1 MPTNLLNILSPSNII
16 LFVVVF
22 TRFSGLMSSV
32 PLISKYPIPIQ
43 IKVWF
48 MAVVTFVV
56 FPIVMAK
63 SGFHAPTS
71 VPELTLI
78 LLKEF
83 IIGYI
88 IGFIANVVFIGV
100 EIAADL
106 VSMQMGLTAA
116 QAMDPTTGD
125 TSPVFGQA
133 YTILASFVFIGMNA
147 FHWVFMGMCKSFQV
161 VPPGYQVVITGNL
174 TQNVIYLTSQMF
186 VIGLSVALPIF
197 SVLLITDFLLGF
209 VAKMMPKMNIFMV
222 ALPVKIYLGLLLFI
236 MLLQPMYD
244 QMQALFAKY
253 LSEIAVILGG

>member
-1 MPTNLLNILSPSNII
+1 MPTNLLTILSPANLI

-22 TRFSGLMSSV
+22 TRFSGLMVTV
-32 PLISKYPIPIQ
+32 PLISKYPIPTQ

-48 MAVVTFVV
+48 MAIVSFIV

-63 SGFHAPTS
+63 SGFQAPTNI
-71 VPELTLI
+71 PELTLI

-88 IGFIANVVFIGV
+88 IGFVANIVFIGV

-125 TSPVFGQA
+125 TSPVVGQA

-147 FHWVFMGMCKSFQV
+147 FQWIFMAVCKSFQIL
-161 VPPGYQVVITGNL
+161 PPGYKIVISGNL
-174 TQNVIYLTSQMF
+174 TQNVIYLTSQIF
-186 VIGLSVALPIF
+186 IIGLSIALPIF

-236 MLLQPMYD
+236 MMLQPLYD
-244 QMQALFAKY
+244 QMQALLLKY
-253 LSEIAVILGG
+253 LSQIIAVLGG

>member
-1 MPTNLLNILSPSNII
+1 MPINLLNILSPSNLI
-16 LFVVVF
+16 LFVVIF
-22 TRFSGLMSSV
+22 TRFSGMIVSA
-32 PLISKYPIPIQ
+32 PLVSKYPIPVQ
-43 IKVWF
+43 IKTWF
-48 MAVVTFVV
+48 MATITFVI
-56 FPIVMAK
+56 FPIIMAK
-63 SGFHAPTS
+63 SGFQAPTNIPALS
-71 VPELTLI
+71 LI

-88 IGFIANVVFIGV
+88 IGFIANIVFIGV

-133 YTILASFVFIGMNA
+133 YTILAAFVFIGMNA
-147 FHWVFMGMCKSFQV
+147 FHWVIMGVYKSFQII
-161 VPPGYQVVITGNL
+161 PPGYQIVITGSL
-174 TQNVIYLTSQMF
+174 THNVVYLASQMF
-186 VIGLSVALPIF
+186 VVGLSIALPIF

-222 ALPVKIYLGLLLFI
+222 ALPVKIYIGLILFI

-244 QMQALFAKY
+244 QIQTIFLKY
-253 LSEIAVILGG
+253 LSEITTVLGG

>member
-1 MPTNLLNILSPSNII
+1 MPTNLLTILSPSNLI

-22 TRFSGLMSSV
+22 TRFSGMMMTA
-32 PLISKYPIPIQ
+32 PLISKYPIPPQ
-43 IKVWF
+43 IKIWF
-48 MAVVTFVV
+48 MATITFII

-63 SGFHAPTS
+63 SGFQVPTNM
-71 VPELTLI
+71 PALTLI

-83 IIGYI
+83 IVGYI
-88 IGFIANVVFIGV
+88 IGFVANVVFVGV
-100 EIAADL
+100 ELAADL

-147 FHWVFMGMCKSFQV
+147 FQWVFTAVYKSFQII
-161 VPPGYQVVITGNL
+161 PPGYQIVITGNL
-174 TQNVIYLTSQMF
+174 AQNVIYITSQMF
-186 VIGLSVALPIF
+186 IIGLSVALPIF

-236 MLLQPMYD
+236 MLLQPLYS
-244 QMQALFAKY
+244 QLQILLAKY
-253 LSEIAVILGG
+253 LSEITAVLGG